1 MMRVRTHN
9 FGYAVLTIMAAA
21 SIVGAQRVS
30 AEAGQTPRSAASAI
44 KKAEAETRHR
54 IWPNLP
60 PNQDPAAVAR
70 GKRLFS
76 ANCTFCHGAEATG
89 GNGGPDLI
97 RSVLV
102 NHDEHGNL
110 IGPVIRGAR
119 VDKGMPKFDF
129 TNAQIADIVAFLHQ
143 RNRDARI
150 RFSYKISNVAVGNI
164 AAGKTYF
171 EAHCSS
177 CHSPTGD
184 LAGIATK
191 YPGDALQ
198 QLWLDPAASLA
209 QAGQRLPPSRVA
221 VTLPSGKVVSG
232 RLEHVNEFN
241 VSFYGPDGRYHS
253 LPVTP
258 GMKISVKN
266 PLSAHEEILKHL
278 TDTDMH
284 NVTTYL
290 ETLK

>member
-1 MMRVRTHN
+1 MRMRKHIS
-9 FGYAVLTIMAAA
+9 GYAAVAIMAAA
-21 SIVGAQRVS
+21 ALIAGVQRLS
-30 AEAGQTPRSAASAI
+30 AAAGQTPQSAAAAV

-60 PNQDPAAVAR
+60 PNQNPATVAR

-129 TNAQIADIVAFLHQ
+129 TDAQIADIVAFLHQ

-150 RFSYKISNVAVGNI
+150 RFSYKIANVAVGNV
-164 AAGKTYF
+164 AAGKDYF
-171 EAHCSS
+171 EAHCSA

-209 QAGQRLPPSRVA
+209 QAGHPLPPSHVA

-241 VSFYGPDGRYHS
+241 VSFYGPDGTYHS

-258 GMKISVKN
+258 DMKISVSN
-266 PLSAHEEILKHL
+266 PLSAHEELLKHL